1 MKTKLYVEWKDS
13 FSVKNAQIDSQHKKM
28 FRLLN
33 KLHDLLQKGGDVKRL
48 GKIIVAVQQYA
59 ILHFNC
65 EELLM
70 SACNYPQL
78 NEHKKA
84 HEEFTSRF
92 NQFLK
97 RAKTE
102 NEDISLELFLFL
114 KDWLLDH
121 ITTEDKAYIPF
132 VVAWKRDRHPVG
144 QAGVNH
150 LAWSGTMRNP
160 ELSPKTQSRWRHA
173 RRCKRHPVGGTFT
186 SLRQLVAKH
195 V

>member
-1 MKTKLYVEWKDS
+1 
-13 FSVKNAQIDSQHKKM
+13 
-28 FRLLN
+28 
-33 KLHDLLQKGGDVKRL
+33 
-48 GKIIVAVQQYA
+48 
-59 ILHFNC
+59 
-65 EELLM
+65 M

-150 LAWSGTMRNP
+150 LASGGG
-160 ELSPKTQSRWRHA
+160 LHA
-173 RRCKRHPVGGTFT
+173 PFVE
-186 SLRQLVAKH
+186 SLANLLK
-195 V
+195 